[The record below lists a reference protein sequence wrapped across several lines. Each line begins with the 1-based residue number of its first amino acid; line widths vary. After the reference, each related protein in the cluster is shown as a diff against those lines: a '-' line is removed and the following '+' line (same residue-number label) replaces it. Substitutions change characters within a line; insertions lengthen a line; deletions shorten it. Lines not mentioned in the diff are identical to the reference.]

1 MLFVVGINHKTAPV
15 DVRERLAIAADQ
27 LPEALDGLMHCLPD
41 AEAVVLST
49 CNRVEAYLSTDDE
62 SAAERAVEFLS
73 RFRAAAPAALDEY
86 VYAHTEDGA
95 IRHLFCVAA
104 GLDSMVVGETQI
116 NSQIKEAY
124 LAAAEHGTTGKV
136 LNTLFQRAFAV
147 AKEIYHKSEIG
158 ERKVSVS
165 SVAVDLARR
174 VFESF
179 EGKTVMIVG
188 AGETG
193 ELVLVHI
200 LEWGCPRVIVAN
212 RTPARGADLAN
223 HYRGQAIGLDAI
235 PGKLPNTDI
244 MVCCTASDEPVIH
257 RAMVEQAARA
267 RHSRPMF
274 IIDIAVPRDVEPAV
288 GDLDNV
294 YLYNIDDLE
303 QIVARNLDC
312 RQEELS
318 RCMAIVDQEVDE
330 FVEWLHA
337 DEAAPTIRDLVEAV
351 QTTKDQELDRLRPK
365 LDNVS
370 QADWEQIVHMADR
383 LANKVTHHPA
393 TTLRDQA
400 KRGEKWYIEAA
411 RRLFG
416 LPSAEG
422 RAGDAEET

>member
-15 DVRERLAIAADQ
+15 EVRERLAIGADQ
-27 LPEALDGLMHCLPD
+27 LPEALDGLAHSLPD

-49 CNRVEAYLSTDDE
+49 CNRVEAYLSTDEEAAPDRVVEFFSRFHADE
-62 SAAERAVEFLS
+62 S
-73 RFRAAAPAALDEY
+73 AALDEY
-86 VYAHTEDGA
+86 VYIHTEDAA
-95 IRHLFCVAA
+95 IRHLFCVAG

-158 ERKVSVS
+158 ERKVSIS

-174 VFESF
+174 VFETF

-212 RTPARGADLAN
+212 RTPERGADLAR

-235 PGKLPNTDI
+235 PEKLTNTDI
-244 MVCCTASDEPVIH
+244 MVCCTASEEPVIH
-257 RAMVEQAARA
+257 RATVEQAVHA

-274 IIDIAVPRDVEPAV
+274 VIDIAVPRDVEPAV
-288 GDLDNV
+288 GDLENV

-303 QIVARNLDC
+303 QIVARNLDR
-312 RQEELS
+312 RQEEVS
-318 RCMAIVDQEVDE
+318 RCAAIVDKELEE
-330 FVEWLHA
+330 FVEWLHG
-337 DEAAPTIRDLVEAV
+337 DEAAPTIRELVEAV
-351 QTTKDQELDRLRPK
+351 QRTKDHELGRLRPK
-365 LDNVS
+365 LGNVS
-370 QADWEQIVHMADR
+370 QADWEQIVQMADR
-383 LANKVTHHPA
+383 LANKITHHPA

-400 KRGEKWYIEAA
+400 KRGRKWYIEAA

-416 LPSAEG
+416 LPSVEG
-422 RAGDAEET
+422 RAGEADEA